1 MSELKRWTVMA
12 KKVRITDGQGNE
24 RKMRGNWCESFF
36 LPEDVDALAAEAM
49 RLVVEK
55 KVLTA
60 ALEAA
65 ERRAERERRHG
76 IWAMRA
82 YRRAPTRWAYERVCE
97 ARTKWQARAEA
108 LEAECR
114 EERAQRQ
121 MAEAEVAR
129 LREALRLVCDGN
141 DLAAER
147 GESIRNWPDS
157 YAAKEA
163 RAALAQQAGGREE
176 ESHEANT

>member
-65 ERRAERERRHG
+65 ERRAE
-76 IWAMRA
+76 
-82 YRRAPTRWAYERVCE
+82 
-97 ARTKWQARAEA
+97 A
-108 LEAECR
+108 LEAEVGAVR
-114 EERAQRQ
+114 EECPCVRMQDHFDDTPLQAVQFTVSRLISL
-121 MAEAEVAR
+121 EAENGR
-129 LREALRLVCDGN
+129 LREAGRALLVVMDSGIEPRKLDEALTWREN
-141 DLAAER
+141 DEKARRMMEQALAPQAER
-147 GESIRNWPDS
+147 SGE
-157 YAAKEA
+157 
-163 RAALAQQAGGREE
+163 QGREE
-176 ESHEANT
+176 KSRDE